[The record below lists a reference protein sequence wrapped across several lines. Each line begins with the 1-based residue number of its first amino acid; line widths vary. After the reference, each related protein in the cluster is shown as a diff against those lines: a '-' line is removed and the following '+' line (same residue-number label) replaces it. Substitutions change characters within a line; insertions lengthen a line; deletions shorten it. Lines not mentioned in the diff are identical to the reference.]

1 MRLAAA
7 AGAAIAAA
15 ALGAALSNTS
25 GVPTWNFQ
33 MALAAVRA
41 RNAGS
46 NLAGR
51 TAVVVGGTS
60 GIGRGVAVRLAK
72 ANASVTIVGR
82 DEKRAQEV
90 LADLARVGGSGSHTF
105 ARVDGSSI
113 ASTKDFS
120 KAFLAS
126 QPTVDVLVLTHG
138 IATIQGRTETPEG
151 LDQKLAVHY
160 FGRIAF
166 IAGLLPG
173 LRASARA
180 DPTFTPR
187 VLTVLSAGVHGQYV
201 HYADDFELKEHYS
214 LKNAADAAGL
224 YNDVAMDSLA
234 RAERSIAFAHA
245 APGLVATNWG
255 KEMPGAIRALLSLIR
270 PFARSLLDCGE
281 FMSEPLLRPIP
292 KPSDD
297 PKLILIGQDANPARL
312 TGIHEAAREVVWSKT
327 KEVLG
332 RFGVFF

>member
-201 HYADDFELKEHYS
+201 HYADDFE
-214 LKNAADAAGL
+214 
-224 YNDVAMDSLA
+224 
-234 RAERSIAFAHA
+234 SIAFAHA